1 MSSRLRKKRNQRA
14 EHVKKTM
21 HLLALLSPDSHITG
35 CSYGVHSYEY
45 SEYMKT
51 CKECGAIYILTDP
64 ELRWLKWRGKH
75 YDGTN

>member
-14 EHVKKTM
+14 AHVKKNM
-21 HLLALLSPDSHITG
+21 HLLALLGPGSHITG

-51 CKECGAIYILTDP
+51 CTECGAVYFLTEI
-64 ELRWLKWRGKH
+64 ELKIGE
-75 YDGTN
+75 